1 VKNAEIFKSINI
13 ERGGE
18 SVEKNMG
25 DSFSLPNIHV
35 SWMW

>member
-1 VKNAEIFKSINI
+1 MKNAKIFKSINI

-25 DSFSLPNIHV
+25 DSFSLLNIHV

>member
-1 VKNAEIFKSINI
+1 MLKLLEVCKI

-18 SVEKNMG
+18 SSEKNMG
-25 DSFSLPNIHV
+25 DSFSLSNIHV